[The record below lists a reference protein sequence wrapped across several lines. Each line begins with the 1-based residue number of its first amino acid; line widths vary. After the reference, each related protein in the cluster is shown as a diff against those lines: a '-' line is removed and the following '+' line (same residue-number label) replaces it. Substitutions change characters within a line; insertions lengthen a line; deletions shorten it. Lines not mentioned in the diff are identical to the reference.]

1 MTIAEFHCQRLYWV
15 IVVVNATAPKSMIV
29 ALGKRM
35 CCCTMEP
42 LLPYLTPSS
51 ADMIDEFILP
61 TEGWR
66 RTADQFIPYYLLA
79 AFFLQNPKN

>member
-1 MTIAEFHCQRLYWV
+1 MLP
-15 IVVVNATAPKSMIV
+15 APKSMIV
-29 ALGKRM
+29 APGKRM

-42 LLPYLTPSS
+42 LLPHLTPSS
-51 ADMIDEFILP
+51 AEMNDEFILP

-79 AFFLQNPKN
+79 AFFFAESKKLTQLSFV